1 MTQDQNAVTGG
12 RTELKPQEAVQALK
26 RVFKFD
32 GKVLAD
38 PNPDMTPE
46 QVKGFYAPQHP
57 ELTTAGIGTPVT
69 DLKAGTVT
77 TEFIK
82 NYGRKG

>member
-1 MTQDQNAVTGG
+1 MPQDKTG
-12 RTELKPQEAVQALK
+12 QAQALT

-32 GKVLAD
+32 GKVLDD
-38 PNPDMTPE
+38 PNPNFTAE
-46 QVKGFYAPQHP
+46 QVKSFYAPQHP
-57 ELTTAGIGTPVT
+57 ELATAGIGSPVT
-69 DLKAGTVT
+69 DLKAQTIT

>member
-1 MTQDQNAVTGG
+1 MTNPTPGQ
-12 RTELKPQEAVQALK
+12 PQALK
-26 RVFKFD
+26 RVFKFGD
-32 GKVLAD
+32 QVLDD
-38 PNPDMTPE
+38 PNPNMTPE

-57 ELTTAGIGTPVT
+57 ELTTAGIGSPVT

>member
-1 MTQDQNAVTGG
+1 MPKDTPTG
-12 RTELKPQEAVQALK
+12 TAQALK

-32 GKVLAD
+32 GKVLDD
-38 PNPDMTPE
+38 PNPTMTPE
-46 QVKGFYAPQHP
+46 QVKAFYAPQHP
-57 ELTTAGIGTPVT
+57 ELATAGIGSPVT
-69 DLKAGTVT
+69 ELKAATVT